1 MGNACGAH
9 QRLAAVADSLP
20 GADRT
25 VSAKRVF
32 QDCSGAL
39 TEYYIVDT
47 FSLGDPAVATVS
59 RATHKATGLE
69 RAVRTI
75 SKARSKSLARIAQEV
90 SLMRTLCHPNI
101 IRLFET
107 FEDHRNV
114 YLVLELARGGELL
127 DRIIRAGEFT
137 EVNAAT
143 VMKQV
148 FASVVYLHEQHV
160 AHRDLR
166 PEIIMFESQDAFDK
180 AQIKIIDFGSA
191 KRVEPGEIMTTKTGA
206 AFYTAPQV
214 SSGSYTNACDVWSSG
229 VIMYTLL
236 CGYPPFYGENDDDI
250 VKKVKDGKF
259 FFNPIDWKHAT
270 EEAKDLV
277 RAQLQVNPTNRITAA
292 ECLVHPWCSTLPDRP
307 SRTSTTVANLSSF
320 RSHNQLKTAAM
331 QVIAKNLGE
340 GELQQ
345 LKTVFAS
352 LDKNGD
358 GSLTITELAAG
369 LETSG
374 LMGSV
379 DLKEIMNTVDV
390 DGSGR
395 IDYTEFVAA
404 AMDKQQYLREEA
416 VWAAFRVFDKNGDG
430 TITQSELKQVL
441 ESKNLDTVATRKQIQ
456 ELLKEVDQNGDGQI
470 DFAEFLEMM
479 RRA

>member
-1 MGNACGAH
+1 
-9 QRLAAVADSLP
+9 
-20 GADRT
+20 
-25 VSAKRVF
+25 
-32 QDCSGAL
+32 
-39 TEYYIVDT
+39 
-47 FSLGDPAVATVS
+47 
-59 RATHKATGLE
+59 
-69 RAVRTI
+69 
-75 SKARSKSLARIAQEV
+75 
-90 SLMRTLCHPNI
+90 
-101 IRLFET
+101 
-107 FEDHRNV
+107 
-114 YLVLELARGGELL
+114 
-127 DRIIRAGEFT
+127 
-137 EVNAAT
+137 
-143 VMKQV
+143 
-148 FASVVYLHEQHV
+148 
-160 AHRDLR
+160 
-166 PEIIMFESQDAFDK
+166 
-180 AQIKIIDFGSA
+180 
-191 KRVEPGEIMTTKTGA
+191 
-206 AFYTAPQV
+206 
-214 SSGSYTNACDVWSSG
+214 
-229 VIMYTLL
+229 
-236 CGYPPFYGENDDDI
+236 
-250 VKKVKDGKF
+250 
-259 FFNPIDWKHAT
+259 
-270 EEAKDLV
+270 V